1 MNAESFDLTDH
12 KYINLETFRKSG
24 VGVPT
29 PVWFV
34 RDGSQIFVR
43 TPAASGKVKRLRH
56 SALACIAPCTR
67 TGALL
72 SDWRAARA
80 RLVDDA
86 STAERVDRLLR
97 QKYGLL
103 KTVTDFIGRLSGAQL
118 ATICIEV
125 E

>member
-1 MNAESFDLTDH
+1 MNAESSDLTDH
-12 KYINLETFRKSG
+12 KYLNLETFRKSG

-43 TPAASGKVKRLRH
+43 TPAASGKVKRLRR
-56 SALACIAPCTR
+56 SAIARIAPCTR
-67 TGALL
+67 TGAPIG
-72 SDWRAARA
+72 DWRAASA
-80 RLVDDA
+80 RLIDDA
-86 STAERVDRLLR
+86 VTGERVDRLLR

-103 KTVTDFIGRLSGAQL
+103 KTVTDFIGRLSGARL